1 MPKRSS
7 IVQMIM
13 SSILYELEQS
23 IIAPQD
29 IQQKIL
35 KYLIHNGKD
44 SAFGKE
50 HNFSNIHSYE
60 DFAKNIPIRDYDNI
74 QPYIDRLRSGEH
86 YVLWNQKVQWYAKS
100 SGTSSDKSKFIP
112 ITKEN
117 LKGCH
122 YKGFKTMILSYLKD
136 NPDSKLFSGKSM
148 TLGGSVQFDNKNS
161 FKYQTG
167 DLSAI
172 LLSNSPKIAELIREP
187 QKSTALISIFEEKL
201 EKICRECS
209 NKNITNFAGVPSW
222 NLRMINRLLEYNN
235 AQYLTDIWPNIEL
248 FMHGGISFEPY
259 REIYKQLIPKENM
272 NYLENYNASEGYFAF
287 QNDPLDNSMLLT
299 LNNDVYYEFTP
310 LDDLEKAL
318 SGDNSV
324 VCNIEGVKTGVNYAM
339 IISTNAGLWRYLIE
353 DCIEFSSTF
362 PHKIKIV
369 GRTQQY
375 INVFGEELM
384 IHTAEKALAETCQKT
399 GLKATEYTVAPIF
412 MKDND
417 KGSHEW
423 LIEFHTTENEII
435 PQSKIEEFAN
445 ILDKEICN
453 NNSDYEA
460 KRSGNS
466 TLNRL
471 TLTTVAKGTFYQWMK
486 SRGKIGGQNKI
497 PRMSNSRKYID
508 SILSLDHQPIDNQ

>member
-1 MPKRSS
+1 
-7 IVQMIM
+7 
-13 SSILYELEQS
+13 
-23 IIAPQD
+23 
-29 IQQKIL
+29 
-35 KYLIHNGKD
+35 
-44 SAFGKE
+44 
-50 HNFSNIHSYE
+50 
-60 DFAKNIPIRDYDNI
+60 
-74 QPYIDRLRSGEH
+74 
-86 YVLWNQKVQWYAKS
+86 
-100 SGTSSDKSKFIP
+100 
-112 ITKEN
+112 
-117 LKGCH
+117 
-122 YKGFKTMILSYLKD
+122 
-136 NPDSKLFSGKSM
+136 
-148 TLGGSVQFDNKNS
+148 
-161 FKYQTG
+161 
-167 DLSAI
+167 
-172 LLSNSPKIAELIREP
+172 
-187 QKSTALISIFEEKL
+187 
-201 EKICRECS
+201 
-209 NKNITNFAGVPSW
+209 
-222 NLRMINRLLEYNN
+222 
-235 AQYLTDIWPNIEL
+235 
-248 FMHGGISFEPY
+248 MHGGISFEPY